1 MNIQIFY
8 QKIKFKFEFGPGQ
21 MIFDKVM
28 PLENTVQKKKKKS
41 VPLNMA
47 FEILSPSGEFVA

>member
-1 MNIQIFY
+1 MNIQLFY

-28 PLENTVQKKKKKS
+28 PLENTVQKKK
-41 VPLNMA
+41 
-47 FEILSPSGEFVA
+47 EICTTKYGI

>member
-28 PLENTVQKKKKKS
+28 PLENTVQKKKKS
-41 VPLNMA
+41 VHTHVPLNMA
-47 FEILSPSGEFVA
+47 

>member
-1 MNIQIFY
+1 MNIQLFY
-8 QKIKFKFEFGPGQ
+8 QKIKFKFEFKPGQ

-28 PLENTVQKKKKKS
+28 PLENTVQKEKKS